1 MRRTLCAGLM
11 ALTATAA
18 TASQIAF
25 DDSWTHQKFSLFSGN
40 QYTPRGT
47 ALDMVSD
54 ASVSLLYRAVPEP
67 FWQVS
72 SASWSWQV
80 SQSVPPTNLAL
91 KGGDDRNLAMYF
103 VFLPQAEAE
112 RVRGARVTRLLSHDD
127 VRVLVYVW
135 GGDHAPGAF
144 LDSPYLGPRGKTV
157 VLRGSGTGEARERVD
172 LASDFARAFGGQRTA
187 LVGLA
192 VSGDSDDTDS
202 RITGRI
208 SGLTLQ

>member
-1 MRRTLCAGLM
+1 MRLALSTGVM
-11 ALTATAA
+11 ALAA
-18 TASQIAF
+18 TMASASPIAF
-25 DDSWTHQKFSLFSGN
+25 DGSWKHQKFSLFSGN
-40 QYTPRGT
+40 DYALRGG

-54 ASVSLLYRAVPEP
+54 ASVSLLYRAVPETA
-67 FWQVS
+67 WQAS
-72 SASWSWQV
+72 NASWLWQV
-80 SQSVPPTNLAL
+80 SQSVPPTDLAL

-112 RVRGARVTRLLSHDD
+112 RARGSRVTRLLSHED

-157 VLRGSGTGEARERVD
+157 VLRPAGTGEARERVD
-172 LASDFARAFGGQRTA
+172 LAADFARAFGGERTA

-192 VSGDSDDTDS
+192 VSGDSDDTNT

>member
-1 MRRTLCAGLM
+1 MRRTLFAGLM
-11 ALTATAA
+11 TLTATAA
-18 TASQIAF
+18 AASQISF
-25 DDSWTHQKFSLFSGN
+25 DDSWKHQKFSLFSGN
-40 QYTPRGT
+40 DYALRGG

-54 ASVSLLYRAVPEP
+54 ASVSLLYRAVPES

-80 SQSVPPTNLAL
+80 SQTVPPTDLAL

-112 RVRGARVTRLLSHDD
+112 RARGARVTRLLSHDD

-157 VLRGSGTGEARERVD
+157 VLRPAGTGEARERVD
-172 LASDFARAFGGQRTA
+172 LAADFARAFGGERTA

-192 VSGDSDDTDS
+192 VSGDSDDTNT